1 MLVMQTRIVALVA
14 ALTTAA
20 NAQQP
25 PSTDVWIATI
35 GTGDHG
41 ALALRSPRNLTS
53 RAGYDNQPAF
63 SPNGAIVYFS
73 SARGDGQNDI
83 WSVDVASGRQTRIT
97 TTAPESEYSPT
108 LMLGGATL
116 SVVRV
121 ERDSAQRLW
130 RIPLDGSPSTVI
142 MPAIKPVGYHAW
154 GDGDAIAMFVLGSP
168 NSLQIGDAA
177 KGTATI
183 AAQRIGRG
191 LAKIPKANAISFVDK
206 TLDQEW
212 WITRYDFAT
221 GEKTRIAKTV
231 PGVEDYAWMPD
242 GTLLCA
248 KESKVFLWSATAWE
262 EIADLSS
269 AGVRN
274 ITRMAVSPR
283 GDALAFVAADKTP

>member
-1 MLVMQTRIVALVA
+1 MNAISGIVTALFA
-14 ALTTAA
+14 GLAT
-20 NAQQP
+20 AQQP
-25 PSTDVWIATI
+25 PSTDVWVATI
-35 GTGDHG
+35 GAGDHA
-41 ALALRSPRNLTS
+41 ALVLRSPRNLTA

-63 SPNGAIVYFS
+63 SSNGGIVYFS

-116 SVVRV
+116 SVIRV

-154 GDGDAIAMFVLGSP
+154 GEGDAIAMFVLGSP
-168 NSLQIGDAA
+168 NSLQIGDAT
-177 KGTATI
+177 KGTATV

-191 LAKIPKANAISFVDK
+191 LAKIPRENAISFVDK
-206 TLDQEW
+206 SLDQEW

-221 GEKTRIAKTV
+221 GAKTRIAQTL

-242 GTLLCA
+242 GTLLCGRQ
-248 KESKVFLWSATAWE
+248 SQVFMWSQSRWE
-262 EIADLSS
+262 QIADFEA

>member
-1 MLVMQTRIVALVA
+1 MSCALVA
-14 ALTTAA
+14 ASAR
-20 NAQQP
+20 AQQP

-35 GTGDHG
+35 GAGEHG
-41 ALALRSPRNLTS
+41 AMALRSPRNLTA

-108 LMLGGATL
+108 LMLGGTTL
-116 SVVRV
+116 SVIRV

-154 GDGDAIAMFVLGSP
+154 GEGDAIAMFVLGSP

-177 KGTATI
+177 KGTATV

-191 LAKIPKANAISFVDK
+191 LARIPNAHAISYVDK
-206 TLDQEW
+206 TIDQEW

-221 GEKTRIAKTV
+221 GVKTRVARTL
-231 PGVEDYAWMPD
+231 PGVEDYAWTPA
-242 GTLLCA
+242 GELLCG
-248 KESKVFLWSATAWE
+248 KDSHVFLWSPSGWAQV
-262 EIADLSS
+262 ADLAA

-283 GDALAFVAADKTP
+283 GDAIAFVAADKIP